1 MKKELFV
8 PFDGKGNLLDYVY
21 SDITD
26 DEKDVCRRNGVVI
39 RDKGLSCMMFMPN
52 YEFSDTMIFDG
63 FSRGRSSV
71 KAHFVSETTGRK
83 YEMFVSDLGDA
94 IRADGLHNAR
104 IDGKFTF
111 TKRGQ
116 NYGVKLVEASDGD
129 KT

>member
-1 MKKELFV
+1 M
-8 PFDGKGNLLDYVY
+8 LDYVY
-21 SDITD
+21 NDITD
-26 DEKDVCRRNGVVI
+26 DEKEICRRNGVVI
-39 RDKGLSCMMFMPN
+39 RDNGLSCMMFTPN
-52 YEFSDTMIFDG
+52 CEFSDTMIFDG

-116 NYGVKLVEASDGD
+116 NYGVKLVEANDD
-129 KT
+129 

>member
-1 MKKELFV
+1 
-8 PFDGKGNLLDYVY
+8 
-21 SDITD
+21 
-26 DEKDVCRRNGVVI
+26 
-39 RDKGLSCMMFMPN
+39 MMFMPN
-52 YEFSDTMIFDG
+52 YEFSDIMIFDG

-116 NYGVKLVEASDGD
+116 NYGVKLVEAIDGD
-129 KT
+129 KH

>member
-21 SDITD
+21 NDITD
-26 DEKDVCRRNGVVI
+26 DEKEICRKNRVVI

-52 YEFSDTMIFDG
+52 YEFSDIMIFEG

-94 IRADGLHNAR
+94 IRADGLYNAR